1 MSDGMT
7 NERAEQLRLEALAKV
22 RSNELEAAIA
32 LFDEALSIASDEE
45 LRELLT
51 INKAGVLIQMRVEGP
66 EVQALPQVV
75 LRRPNVRHTFLAAY
89 NLQNRYTLSQEYR
102 KAYNYVRVAL
112 EMAEEAGDEAW
123 TIGALNAT
131 GNICVYESRTA
142 EAIDHYR
149 GVLAIAGSGEE
160 HIFSRAF
167 ARQNLGYCLL
177 IEGEPAA
184 GIEEIHSAIDEMTR
198 AGAEGY
204 AAEAYVDL
212 CYGYLDLGMLD
223 EAKRWGE
230 LGLEKATEDRQV
242 RNAHYLLGEVAY
254 KQGDHEAAEDHFEQL
269 GSWYPDFPNLKNIL
283 MALDLRKVVN
293 FKL

>member
-1 MSDGMT
+1 MSDVML
-7 NERAEQLRLEALAKV
+7 NERAETLRLEALAKV
-22 RSNELEAAIA
+22 RANELEAALEI
-32 LFDEALSIASDEE
+32 FDEAIDLADDNE
-45 LRELLT
+45 LRELLM
-51 INKAGVLIQMRVEGP
+51 INKAGVLIQMRREGP
-66 EVQALPQVV
+66 EVQALPQIV

-102 KAYNYVRVAL
+102 KAYNYVRIAL
-112 EMAEEAGDEAW
+112 EMAEEAGDHAW

-131 GNICVYESRTA
+131 GNICVYESRNA
-142 EAIDHYR
+142 EAIEHYR
-149 GVLAIAGSGEE
+149 NVLDRTGTADE

-177 IEGEPAA
+177 IEGQPAE
-184 GIEEIHSAIDEMTR
+184 GIEEIHRAIGEMVD

-204 AAEAYVDL
+204 AAESYIDL
-212 CYGYLDLGMLD
+212 CYGYLELGMLD
-223 EAKRWGE
+223 DAKHYGE

-254 KQGDHEAAEDHFEQL
+254 KQGDRDAAEAHFERL